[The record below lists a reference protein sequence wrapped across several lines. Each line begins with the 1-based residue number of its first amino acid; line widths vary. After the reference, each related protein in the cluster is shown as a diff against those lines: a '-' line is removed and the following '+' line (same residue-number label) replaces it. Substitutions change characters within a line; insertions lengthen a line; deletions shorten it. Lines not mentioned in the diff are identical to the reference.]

1 MRLPPTSVSVT
12 SVRRAALFLL
22 RRGGPRCT
30 VESVRCS
37 HSSEVSTVS
46 RTSLGGRGGR
56 VGSRFWLYVYH
67 GADRS
72 TCMCG
77 ERPSRKE
84 SRERGAFAQLSDVR
98 YKTPAPGPST
108 RLLRPCIVLSPA
120 RLAPSR
126 ARACSSSAPQRATDL
141 GQTHCACACESA
153 PDVCSAGGHGA
164 LTYNLHAVRVQA
176 LSHSAHRNR

>member
-12 SVRRAALFLL
+12 SVRRAALFFYGPAG
-22 RRGGPRCT
+22 RGVPSRAYAVVIQVKC
-30 VESVRCS
+30 
-37 HSSEVSTVS
+37 STVS
-46 RTSLGGRGGR
+46 FTVRRTSLGGRVALLALRLPWSGPEYMHVR
-56 VGSRFWLYVYH
+56 K
-67 GADRS
+67 
-72 TCMCG
+72 
-77 ERPSRKE
+77 PSRKE